1 MKKLISIFV
10 LAFIC
15 LFGLVACGTEPE
27 DPNKNEPSGQL
38 SETLSN
44 AKAYLKQMYEK
55 ASTTTSA
62 DFTRPAKGDG
72 YTITWTVDTDKVKV
86 ILSEDGNS
94 VTIDVNEESEEDVN
108 YKLTA
113 TISTPNGEKTELSW
127 NLVVPKFQVASWE
140 TYFAAKAGDPIAVE
154 GVVTAIIGK
163 ANGNSYNCL
172 YLQDKENKG
181 AYYVY
186 GAAADPSAA
195 DSGIQVGMTVRV
207 TGEKDI
213 YSGTH
218 EIKNG
223 VFKVVDQ
230 TIKTIEP
237 VDYTELFTNAK
248 DLKDESIVAAQ
259 GLLVT
264 VKGVTIDSV
273 TEANGY
279 YNFTLAGKKSYIRI
293 SSSVCP
299 LTKDEQKA
307 FKADFAAHIG
317 WTADATGVICVY
329 DGNFYL
335 TPVAAGAFE
344 YKSLP
349 VLDDAGMVAFVKD
362 KLEFAAE
369 IVEPTAVELPEKG
382 SSYEAV
388 TITWATDNETL
399 APIAE
404 GKVTFGEP
412 EEDTIVTLTATL
424 TSGEVTDTKE
434 FKVKVLAPVSD
445 LLEVEVLAKAFALE
459 KGKAM
464 NGKQVL
470 AGTIVKIDTA
480 YSADYKNIS
489 VTIKPDVATDDD
501 HNILCYRMIGGEDL
515 AEGDHIVVTGIIKN
529 YNDTIE
535 FDAKCTY
542 EKLAGASDLE

>member
-140 TYFAAKAGDPIAVE
+140 TYVAAKAGDPIAVE

-195 DSGIQVGMTVRV
+195 DSGIKVGMTVRV

-307 FKADFAAHIG
+307 FKDGFDAHIG

-329 DGNFYL
+329 DGNFYIYL
-335 TPVAAGAFE
+335 
-344 YKSLP
+344 
-349 VLDDAGMVAFVKD
+349 
-362 KLEFAAE
+362 
-369 IVEPTAVELPEKG
+369 
-382 SSYEAV
+382 
-388 TITWATDNETL
+388 
-399 APIAE
+399 
-404 GKVTFGEP
+404 
-412 EEDTIVTLTATL
+412 
-424 TSGEVTDTKE
+424 
-434 FKVKVLAPVSD
+434 
-445 LLEVEVLAKAFALE
+445 
-459 KGKAM
+459 
-464 NGKQVL
+464 
-470 AGTIVKIDTA
+470 
-480 YSADYKNIS
+480 
-489 VTIKPDVATDDD
+489 
-501 HNILCYRMIGGEDL
+501 
-515 AEGDHIVVTGIIKN
+515 
-529 YNDTIE
+529 
-535 FDAKCTY
+535 
-542 EKLAGASDLE
+542 